1 MLFRSSPTQPVTTTA
16 TQTDADDASALVG
29 LSLSRD
35 LVGDP
40 STAGAPGGGLAAPA
54 ALATDT
60 TLTTPFVTWTLSRT
74 FYNALGLVQP
84 TYDPITTVRM
94 TATARG
100 VGAIRTL
107 TDTVTFGS
115 AAALEVRGLSALQDT
130 LIANGT
136 RQDTLLASVYS
147 PLHSVRVHHYME
159 GSETR
164 TNVRHL
170 KPVNLN
176 PWPLS
181 GTATWTLK
189 VDRLRTSD
197 RNDVE
202 RHFNCTVV
210 VVFNGTRNVAVTVD
224 GTYHYTLDL
233 LDGRIV
239 RA

>member
-1 MLFRSSPTQPVTTTA
+1 MLFRS
-16 TQTDADDASALVG
+16 
-29 LSLSRD
+29 
-35 LVGDP
+35 
-40 STAGAPGGGLAAPA
+40 
-54 ALATDT
+54 
-60 TLTTPFVTWTLSRT
+60 
-74 FYNALGLVQP
+74 
-84 TYDPITTVRM
+84 
-94 TATARG
+94 
-100 VGAIRTL
+100 RTL